1 MYLKHDAWL
10 DKSHLKCS
18 SHQSL
23 HAKALALALALT
35 GEEGG
40 YTQVLLEAVMPEKM
54 AELATALGTSD
65 MPGHMQERAQ
75 WGGMQPGQKVTKVAL
90 FPRVNPPE

>member
-1 MYLKHDAWL
+1 
-10 DKSHLKCS
+10 
-18 SHQSL
+18 
-23 HAKALALALALT
+23 
-35 GEEGG
+35 
-40 YTQVLLEAVMPEKM
+40 VLLEAVMPEKM

-65 MPGHMQERAQ
+65 MPGDMQERAQ